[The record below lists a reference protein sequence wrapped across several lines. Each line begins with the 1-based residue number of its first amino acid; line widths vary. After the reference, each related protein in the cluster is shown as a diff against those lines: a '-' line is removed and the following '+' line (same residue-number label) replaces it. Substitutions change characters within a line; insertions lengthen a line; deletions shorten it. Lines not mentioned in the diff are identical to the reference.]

1 MHAQSPD
8 DLSGDLVPSVVSST
22 DETIQKSIINKTK
35 TYLDESK
42 RMVGFREVEGPR
54 DEKYQADDDRRPS
67 LRVVC
72 RKKEKEVKILH
83 STMKAVQEGKKASTI
98 RRLNKFKRRLN
109 FPPSKSSS
117 SNRKYCS
124 ASRPSYVSPMSS
136 RIFLPILI
144 MKPARNQNGCKTDPS
159 RRHAAAN
166 QSSR

>member
-1 MHAQSPD
+1 M
-8 DLSGDLVPSVVSST
+8 
-22 DETIQKSIINKTK
+22 IQKSIINKTK
-35 TYLDESK
+35 TYLHESK

-144 MKPARNQNGCKTDPS
+144 MKPARNQNGCKTD
-159 RRHAAAN
+159 
-166 QSSR
+166 SS